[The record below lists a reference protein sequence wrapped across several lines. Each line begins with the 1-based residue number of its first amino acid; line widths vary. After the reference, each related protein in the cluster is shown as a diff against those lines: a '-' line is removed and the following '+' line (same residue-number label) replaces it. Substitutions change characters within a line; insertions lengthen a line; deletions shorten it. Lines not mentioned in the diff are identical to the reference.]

1 MERVKETAERK
12 FSWKVPVFGVIL
24 VRIQYERG
32 KMQTRIT
39 LNKDTFYSEYEE
51 QLLNIIT
58 HPSPRY
64 EKKILE

>member
-32 KMQTRIT
+32 KMHTRIT

-51 QLLNIIT
+51 
-58 HPSPRY
+58 
-64 EKKILE
+64 